1 MFRNSYRQT
10 IYLSTLLRNVCF
22 ATVFHRLSV
31 LAALLFFSL
40 AAVAQPVRKLT
51 LEDAGFTEGQVYTL
65 QSGGTNGPWYLG
77 ANGSN
82 SITATN
88 SLDNSNTNYQFAFI
102 TDANDNTKI
111 YLYNVGQKAYLQ
123 KDRSFKT
130 IKTTTSTVEQIY
142 IWQPGNATGTSAF
155 TFSENVTWGHTSSG
169 TSLGYYVLHIG
180 SSSPSIND
188 WSGVG
193 TSNSIT
199 ATPVNDVTCDIDA
212 ARLLL
217 PETLTYE
224 SADIST
230 LVAAG
235 TITTDNKVYTLLDE
249 AGNYLS
255 ANASGLTSSS
265 INTAA
270 AQQFVFVAD
279 PSDATKVYLYS
290 VGQKGFVTSTRALG
304 TGSAAAQLYAFN
316 TNDPHGYSLAF
327 GFSEDWAGGQVVN
340 TGGLTTSSPEMRNR
354 FKLVEAADFSASD
367 LAAAKRRIKDLATT
381 YTYATNAAEMADRGI
396 TVNTKVYTIATSAAA
411 RGALCVTSSG
421 LGRTTSI
428 STTDP
433 NQQFVF
439 IQDDA
444 GKVYLYNATQEKFLG
459 SNSSGTS
466 SFVSGASSMPIYVYN
481 TNNYDYTFALSF
493 SEAANFHTE
502 SGSNNT
508 GTLDFN
514 LTTNQLLINNYSLFD
529 DGNRFKCTEAGDFS
543 EAELAAAKAFLN
555 GYTKTDFA
563 TAGITT
569 DTKVYSLIDEN
580 GNRLVATKS
589 GISGSTTATAADA
602 NAQFVFFTDPSN
614 ADNVYLYSVGQG
626 LFITSTRTLGSGSA
640 AMQAG
645 QLYVFNTNDSH
656 GCNLAFGFS
665 SDWTSGQAVYTDGVS
680 TSNPDKNNRFK
691 VEEATTTTYK
701 QQWATSA
708 FKDEYTLSSLQEMGI
723 EVNKVYYITSDVI
736 NSNNQHIIVGGS
748 GSEIGWY
755 TQSSGQNLSDL
766 GKQYHNSTHFAFVTD
781 PDDNS
786 KIYLYSVNASKALNN
801 SGGLVARKANV
812 QRIYVYATGNT
823 EFPLAFGFSDSWNAG
838 DAKNLDGSC
847 NNKTAKLI
855 SSSTALGTAKRF
867 KLTEIDDASYSLQL
881 ARMNLF
887 PPFHYKG
894 ASGRAFKSNGMQATA
909 EYHYYYYVTNTTK
922 EYKRSEM
929 NAIDLNLPLLN
940 YLDRNTDGSI
950 RTGIRT
956 NLGYWSQGNNMEP
969 RGYFRWYDYRTDRMP
984 EGGRI
989 GKWEDWSGHTNQL
1002 RTLTDDNGNSMGYV
1016 MYHFSANNGMY
1027 GPAAANVGVYYEIPD
1042 SARYAEWSGDVIACD
1057 VSRYADYSIP
1067 MNADSTGNYTNA
1079 TQQLDNFV
1087 HEPTLSIRYI
1097 FHILPAKKL
1106 AADIRDALVT
1116 NSQTGMHARGEMKTY
1131 NDKGMFSWGVYN
1143 TASSTMNLRTNL
1155 QNVSDYWFYP
1165 LTDAGTRH
1173 VYHPD
1178 NDPTNAITS
1187 EGQFGTEVKQA
1198 AWIKWRV
1205 YNAEKTAWRYITNP
1219 DSSSRTINIRMT
1231 GTNGALD
1238 GANDWHTLADPK
1250 TKIANPGTPIAKGN
1264 SCYLVGYAVASDG
1277 SMCPFFNAEL
1287 RLTPYYPKNDTQIAT
1302 DGNDNRTDDYL
1313 ADHYGSPVVQF
1324 TFDNDNDDQDYTE
1337 PTNPYDDNNLT
1348 KIPAPF
1354 ATRQYSFVY
1363 PQLQAFCSLSYNYVQ
1378 GNLQKYYPLHGD
1390 YSMLKMLGKMRDRT
1404 NVKDKSR
1411 FGYFLFTDASDES
1424 RQLGS
1429 QEFEGNLCSGTDLVI
1444 SAYVANT
1451 STSPGSTQPELRF
1464 TLYGV
1469 EKDAQNN
1476 ITSERPLASVCSGQ
1490 FNNNIN
1496 GYSTA
1501 DSYGVWYQV
1510 FGIMNLPSDL
1520 NVERYTDFRI
1530 GIDNFCSN
1538 TWGADYAIDDI
1549 TVYQN
1554 PSKLMV
1560 IQNPPVCRDKDDSN
1574 VLYRLKGGYETLR
1587 NGTSERSDG
1596 KRYVYYRF
1604 CTSDGNAVTGDNFY
1618 GTGNNDYGIA
1628 EIPASYTNGAT
1639 LGEEDHGCSLFE
1651 TTEAGEQMV
1660 VLANRHFNL
1669 EFSKTYYL
1677 SVATKSK
1684 TTTDENGNTVYVPDD
1699 TDWGKPSDVCSYYSN
1714 NFTVVV
1720 QNLVINGEENGTALL
1735 NIACD
1740 KDTTMG
1746 YTINAGLTLPDH
1758 ENGGKI
1764 TVSTAKF
1771 DWFAGSKSDLA
1782 AISDLQEAL
1791 GRFRQDY
1798 PKATDPNQLTTT
1810 DEETTAQHYTA
1821 DDKNLLVQYA
1831 YNKTS
1836 NTDGKLMLTCS
1847 SSLSDYPVRVGSYTF
1862 TAILTS
1868 DELEYGDNTYQL
1880 CNDPLEFT
1888 IRAAKNG
1895 PRLSLGIPGIQYP
1908 ADETTRAIR
1917 IGFPQM
1923 RSMGTTGTLRIPITA
1938 RYFGTGTTAVDE
1950 DLLVVNSENVETK
1963 EIYISAT
1970 NDPAI
1975 NLGGDLKNLRIADVA
1990 VTKLVSDSLYLD
2002 LCNFNT
2008 GLIHEGYWYETSVTF
2023 VVTESGATSSG
2034 GSGSGNGSNVTV
2046 NCPGE
2051 TFFRI
2056 KVVPEYLTW
2065 APTADNGLSSN
2076 WNNDLNWR
2084 RSTAAELFKPDYTD
2098 YSEATYKFD
2107 LYDSEGKVAVK
2118 GKTNPVDAAES
2129 LRNSTQP
2136 QSYTPMYF
2144 SKVTIP
2150 TLTTQPYPMLGFI
2163 RRNATTGLVQ
2173 RMTNGK
2179 ASAPTTN
2186 IEYDMMAMA
2195 TETAKGSTTDSI
2207 YKCSVFDGNVCEQ
2220 IWFKTGA
2227 QLRAE
2232 QYLRYGR
2239 AWCELEL
2246 PVNSWGTFTSP
2257 MASTF
2262 AGEMYLTKYSARQET
2277 EGFRE
2282 IRFDDKD
2289 EVYLDEQGNATY
2301 DSSKKASG
2309 SPTYGLFGKAEAGL
2323 YNRLRMPTYQMSW
2336 GTNEEEVTEDG
2347 NYGAHDNPTQMLIY
2361 PSVEGGDDMSGIDL
2375 KDRESYTLRRNA
2387 WSHVFNDMSLK
2398 YQPCVGMAGKIGDD
2412 YATPTGEGKAWNGKS
2427 ALMRLPKSDDQ
2438 YVYYKRD
2445 GNGSTAANITAA
2457 GAKATDHYRL
2467 AVGYDNTEGSLG
2479 QMQHRTYSVM
2489 PYPQVKQDDEGYTY
2503 DYSNANQYVLMANPY
2518 TATIS
2523 VQRFVEA
2530 NQNELAKVDRDGQK
2544 VYRVWTYYNNVL
2556 YELAPDGVSGIAP
2569 GQAFFIRV
2577 ETPGRGTVTFTERM
2591 QIDPNI
2597 SSGSTVEAAARA
2609 PKRITYTV
2617 KSADEVTKALS
2628 AIDAAGDVQMWSPRE
2643 GWVAVSGAT
2652 DLRIG
2657 VYSTDGAQIHTAQS
2671 SAGAT
2676 KQLYTGKG
2684 IFVVRATTPDGKTI
2698 ARKLAVK

>member
-1 MFRNSYRQT
+1 MPHNNIHNPWRM
-10 IYLSTLLRNVCF
+10 I
-22 ATVFHRLSV
+22 A
-31 LAALLFFSL
+31 AALLML
-40 AAVAQPVRKLT
+40 AAFPAT
-51 LEDAGFTEGQVYTL
+51 LLADDPL
-65 QSGGTNGPWYLG
+65 
-77 ANGSN
+77 
-82 SITATN
+82 
-88 SLDNSNTNYQFAFI
+88 
-102 TDANDNTKI
+102 
-111 YLYNVGQKAYLQ
+111 
-123 KDRSFKT
+123 
-130 IKTTTSTVEQIY
+130 
-142 IWQPGNATGTSAF
+142 
-155 TFSENVTWGHTSSG
+155 
-169 TSLGYYVLHIG
+169 
-180 SSSPSIND
+180 
-188 WSGVG
+188 
-193 TSNSIT
+193 
-199 ATPVNDVTCDIDA
+199 
-212 ARLLL
+212 
-217 PETLTYE
+217 
-224 SADIST
+224 DIST
-230 LVAAG
+230 EYDATKTY
-235 TITTDNKVYTLLDE
+235 TIRSASGRQLFVNASGNLTSETSAVSSTPKTDEAYLFAFVSDGKDNSVYYLYSVKAKKFVTSVTGDITAYLYTIPNELTPVYVYDANIDHCYNVNKATYNRAIAFDGNQTFPTSNTGLSNEDNSSNHVLEISQNGARIVQWNYLGSGGNYNHQILKTSVEFTTDQLTEARQRLERLTYTATTFADIASTLTTDSKVYTLLDE

-265 INTAA
+265 TNTAA
-270 AQQFVFVAD
+270 AQQFVFFTN
-279 PSDATKVYLYS
+279 PSDGTKVYLYS
-290 VGQKGFVTSTRALG
+290 VGQQKFVTA
-304 TGSAAAQLYAFN
+304 TGMSVGADAAASPIYAY
-316 TNDPHGYSLAF
+316 TTGDTHGYSLALAF
-327 GFSEDWAGGQVVN
+327 EGDTWGTNAISTAGVVTEN
-340 TGGLTTSSPEMRNR
+340 ADPGVANR
-354 FKLVEAADFSASD
+354 FKVEEASSSSYS
-367 LAAAKRRIKDLATT
+367 KGWATT
-381 YTYATNAAEMADRGI
+381 LFTGAYSKSTLNDLGI
-396 TVNTKVYTIATSAAA
+396 DPNKVYYLYSENYVALA
-411 RGALCVTSSG
+411 RGNSNNLDHYTKNASTALNDTANANTHFAFVTDKD
-421 LGRTTSI
+421 
-428 STTDP
+428 DP
-433 NQQFVF
+433 E
-439 IQDDA
+439 
-444 GKVYLYNATQEKFLG
+444 KVYFYSLYFKKGLNDD
-459 SNSSGTS
+459 N
-466 SFVSGASSMPIYVYN
+466 SFVSGNHQQIYVYYTGSN
-481 TNNYDYTFALSF
+481 DFPLALGFSDSWDATGAKSVWASSGVTVNSALSTNNRFKFVAVRDANYNLEDARIDIKGTYDPTTFQ
-493 SEAANFHTE
+493 AA
-502 SGSNNT
+502 
-508 GTLDFN
+508 N
-514 LTTNQLLINNYSLFD
+514 LTTDNVVYTLTS
-529 DGNRFKCTEAGDFS
+529 EAGS
-543 EAELAAAKAFLN
+543 LLYAGTN
-555 GYTKTDFA
+555 GLQGNA
-563 TAGITT
+563 TAEAS
-569 DTKVYSLIDEN
+569 DP
-580 GNRLVATKS
+580 
-589 GISGSTTATAADA
+589 
-602 NAQFVFFTDPSN
+602 NAQFVFYKDTKTG
-614 ADNVYLYSVGQG
+614 NVYLYSVGKGQ
-626 LFITSTRTLGSGSA
+626 FITSSKGYASGAS
-640 AMQAG
+640 AG
-645 QLYVFNTNDSH
+645 QLYVFSTSH
-656 GCNLAFGFS
+656 SEYNLAFGFS
-665 SDWTSGQAVYTDGVS
+665 ETWATGPAINTDGSSTTAVS
-680 TSNPDKNNRFK
+680 TANRFK
-691 VEEATTTTYK
+691 LTDVSEESSFKSSDATDIYK
-701 QQWATSA
+701 GVYA
-708 FKDEYTLSSLQEMGI
+708 KSSLEELGLKL
-723 EVNKVYYITSDVI
+723 NTVYYIYSDWGTDLKVLAATDHLDRYSKTQRT
-736 NSNNQHIIVGGS
+736 NAEESTADVG
-748 GSEIGWY
+748 
-755 TQSSGQNLSDL
+755 
-766 GKQYHNSTHFAFVTD
+766 THFAFVAD
-781 PDDNS
+781 PDDAS
-786 KIYLYSVNASKALNN
+786 KIYFYSLNAKA
-801 SGGLVARKANV
+801 AANHMGDEV
-812 QRIYVYATGNT
+812 RHHTSVEPVYIYSTHNADYPIALSFSSEGWDT
-823 EFPLAFGFSDSWNAG
+823 EGAYVVRADQ
-838 DAKNLDGSC
+838 D
-847 NNKTAKLI
+847 KTKDV
-855 SSSTALGTAKRF
+855 TTDHALSPYNRF
-867 KLTEIDDASYSLQL
+867 RFLELTEATKTFSQAEAI
-881 ARMNLF
+881 MNLF

-1131 NDKGMFSWGVYN
+1131 NDKGVFSWGVYN

-1264 SCYLVGYAVASDG
+1264 RCYLVGYAVASDG

-1287 RLTPYYPKNDTQIAT
+1287 HLTPYYPKNDTQIAT

-1782 AISDLQEAL
+1782 AISGLQEAL

-1868 DELEYGDNTYQL
+1868 DELEYGGNTYQL
-1880 CNDPLEFT
+1880 CTDPLEFT

-1938 RYFGTGTTAVDE
+1938 RYFGTSTTAVEE
-1950 DLLVVNSENVETK
+1950 DLLVVNSENVEAK

-2023 VVTESGATSSG
+2023 TVTEKKSTSS
-2034 GSGSGNGSNVTV
+2034 SDDGSNVTV

-2107 LYDSEGKVAVK
+2107 LYDSEGKVAVE
-2118 GKTNPVDAAES
+2118 GKTNPVDTAKS

-2195 TETAKGSTTDSI
+2195 TETAQGSTTDSI

-2246 PVNSWGTFTSP
+2246 PVNAWGTFTSP

-2282 IRFDDKD
+2282 IHFDDKD

-2457 GAKATDHYRL
+2457 DATATDHYRL

-2489 PYPQVKQDDEGYTY
+2489 PYPQVKQGDKGYTY

-2530 NQNELAKVDRDGQK
+2530 NQNELAKVDRDGQG

-2628 AIDAAGDVQMWSPRE
+2628 AIDAAGNVQMWSPRE

-2657 VYSTDGAQIHTAQS
+2657 IYSTDGAQIHTAQS